1 MSTSTSTTAAA
12 GPVQIKGFAVR
23 GLLKYV
29 KRHAREGGIRAF
41 LADLREEDAALFD
54 QRVLSS
60 SWYPYA
66 TFTVLLEAIDR
77 KLGTG
82 DLSYLERVGE
92 SSGREDAGTIF
103 KVVLTLASIERVIAI
118 APPFWKRYCNRGWFE
133 PVSVSPGH
141 LEIRLHGFPD
151 IHPGHCRLIAGW
163 IKGLGLTAG
172 AREARVEEVAC
183 VHRGDSCCEFNAAWS

>member
-1 MSTSTSTTAAA
+1 MSTSISSNAAE
-12 GPVQIKGFAVR
+12 PIQIKGFAVR

-29 KRHAREGGIRAF
+29 KRHAREGGIGAL
-41 LADLREEDAALFD
+41 LADLPAADAALFD

-60 SWYPYA
+60 AWYPYA

-82 DLSYLERVGE
+82 DLSYLARVGE

-133 PVSVSPGH
+133 PMSVSPGH
-141 LEIRLHGFPD
+141 LEIRLHRFPD

-172 AREARVEEVAC
+172 ASEARVEEVAC
-183 VHRGDSCCEFNAAWS
+183 VHRGDSFCEFNATWS